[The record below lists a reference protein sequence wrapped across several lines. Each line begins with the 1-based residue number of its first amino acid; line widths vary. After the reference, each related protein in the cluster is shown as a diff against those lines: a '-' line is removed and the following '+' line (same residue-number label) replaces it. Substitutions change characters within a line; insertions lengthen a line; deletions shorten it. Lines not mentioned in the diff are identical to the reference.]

1 MNEKITLP
9 GLTQYFALQTGDSKK
24 QSEDFIREFF
34 ALISET
40 VVEGDQV
47 KIKDF
52 GVFKT
57 ITVEARKSVNVST
70 GEDHEIPQHRKIVFV
85 PSKEIAALVNEP
97 FEMFETVEINDD
109 VDLEDSDDTESPSE
123 FDTPVESDSLVES
136 DTSAESE
143 SPAES
148 ETPVESEIIEE
159 SDITDETLLPD
170 EPETVEQPQFNDTP
184 EVCEQHPKPVQSD
197 SEEEEQPAPE
207 GERQEVLEER
217 EEARVEQPAQKVEPV
232 MPEVKTVDADADN
245 VYTVEDYDDEQFDQ
259 TTDAIET
266 RGRGKSRR
274 FLWGFLSGFFA
285 AVVVGILVVAGMRFM
300 GVKTLPVTDGPVAV
314 ITDTIAAS
322 EAESPGHIAAALSP
336 AADSAVPDTVGAT
349 VNAAVEAE
357 SAPAVP
363 TEPSDKKVYDTI
375 TKTRYLTTMAKD
387 HYGNFNLW
395 PYIYIEN
402 KAFLGHP
409 DRIRPGTQ
417 VVIPPL
423 SKYGVDP
430 KNPADIAA
438 AKKKGVEI
446 YSRYK

>member
-9 GLTQYFALQTGDSKK
+9 GLTQYFALQTGDSRKE
-24 QSEDFIREFF
+24 SEDFIREFF
-34 ALISET
+34 ALVSDT
-40 VVEGDQV
+40 LVEEGQV

-57 ITVEARKSVNVST
+57 ISVEARKSVNVST
-70 GEDHEIPQHRKIVFV
+70 GEDHEIPPHRKIVFV

-97 FEMFETVEINDD
+97 FEMFETVEINDG
-109 VDLEDSDDTESPSE
+109 VDLEDPEISVEPETPAETDFQKEQEPVAEEETTEERAAVEEAVMPASRE
-123 FDTPVESDSLVES
+123 VQETVEIAESDNEQVVV
-136 DTSAESE
+136 AETVS
-143 SPAES
+143 
-148 ETPVESEIIEE
+148 I
-159 SDITDETLLPD
+159 DENPIAASND
-170 EPETVEQPQFNDTP
+170 EPEVNQVE
-184 EVCEQHPKPVQSD
+184 ED
-197 SEEEEQPAPE
+197 SFE
-207 GERQEVLEER
+207 
-217 EEARVEQPAQKVEPV
+217 
-232 MPEVKTVDADADN
+232 DSDN
-245 VYTVEDYDDEQFDQ
+245 VYTVEDIDDEETCQPAAAEPEADEQ
-259 TTDAIET
+259 PEIEEENAVEVEEPCDMHE
-266 RGRGKSRR
+266 REPRKRRR
-274 FLWGFLSGFFA
+274 FLWGFLTGFSAA
-285 AVVVGILVVAGMRFM
+285 AVIGVILVVAMRYM
-300 GVKTLPVTDGPVAV
+300 GFVPQPASGDTGVMVS
-314 ITDTIAAS
+314 DTIAAAKTDVKEPIAEAQEMQGGTS
-322 EAESPGHIAAALSP
+322 ET
-336 AADSAVPDTVGAT
+336 DSAGPEELS
-349 VNAAVEAE
+349 AASET
-357 SAPAVP
+357 VP

-395 PYIYIEN
+395 PYIYMEN

>member
-9 GLTQYFALQTGDSKK
+9 GLTQYFALQTGDSRKE
-24 QSEDFIREFF
+24 SEDFIREFF
-34 ALISET
+34 ALVSDT
-40 VVEGDQV
+40 LVEEGQV

-57 ITVEARKSVNVST
+57 ISVEARKSVNVST
-70 GEDHEIPQHRKIVFV
+70 GEDHEIPPHRKIVFV

-97 FEMFETVEINDD
+97 FEMFETVEINDG
-109 VDLEDSDDTESPSE
+109 VDLEDPEISVEPETPAEADFQKEQEPVAEEETTEERAAVEETELSASRE
-123 FDTPVESDSLVES
+123 VHETVEIAESDNERLVI
-136 DTSAESE
+136 AETVS
-143 SPAES
+143 
-148 ETPVESEIIEE
+148 I
-159 SDITDETLLPD
+159 DENPIAASND
-170 EPETVEQPQFNDTP
+170 EPEVNQVE
-184 EVCEQHPKPVQSD
+184 ED
-197 SEEEEQPAPE
+197 SFE
-207 GERQEVLEER
+207 
-217 EEARVEQPAQKVEPV
+217 
-232 MPEVKTVDADADN
+232 DSDN
-245 VYTVEDYDDEQFDQ
+245 VYTVEDIDDEETSQSAAAEHEADEQ
-259 TTDAIET
+259 PEIEEENAVEVEEPCDMHV
-266 RGRGKSRR
+266 REPRKRRR
-274 FLWGFLSGFFA
+274 FLWGFLTGFSAA
-285 AVVVGILVVAGMRFM
+285 AVIGVILVVAMRYM
-300 GVKTLPVTDGPVAV
+300 GFVPQPASGGTGVMVS
-314 ITDTIAAS
+314 DTIAAAKTDVKEPIAEAQEMQGGAS
-322 EAESPGHIAAALSP
+322 ET
-336 AADSAVPDTVGAT
+336 DSAGPEELS
-349 VNAAVEAE
+349 AASET
-357 SAPAVP
+357 VP

-395 PYIYIEN
+395 PYIYMEN

>member
-9 GLTQYFALQTGDSKK
+9 GLTQYFALQTGDSRKE
-24 QSEDFIREFF
+24 SEDFIREFF
-34 ALISET
+34 ALVSDT
-40 VVEGDQV
+40 LVEEGQV

-57 ITVEARKSVNVST
+57 ISVEARKSVNVST
-70 GEDHEIPQHRKIVFV
+70 GEDHEIPPHRKIVFV

-97 FEMFETVEINDD
+97 FEMFETVEINDG
-109 VDLEDSDDTESPSE
+109 VDLEDPEISGEPETPAEADFQKEQEPVAEEETTEEQAAVEEAVMPASRE
-123 FDTPVESDSLVES
+123 VHETVEIAESDNEQVVV
-136 DTSAESE
+136 AETVS
-143 SPAES
+143 
-148 ETPVESEIIEE
+148 I
-159 SDITDETLLPD
+159 DENPIAASND
-170 EPETVEQPQFNDTP
+170 EPEVNQVE
-184 EVCEQHPKPVQSD
+184 ED
-197 SEEEEQPAPE
+197 SFE
-207 GERQEVLEER
+207 
-217 EEARVEQPAQKVEPV
+217 
-232 MPEVKTVDADADN
+232 DSDN
-245 VYTVEDYDDEQFDQ
+245 VYTVEGIDDEETCQPAAAEPEADEQ
-259 TTDAIET
+259 PEIEEENAVEVEEPCDMHE
-266 RGRGKSRR
+266 REPRKRRR
-274 FLWGFLSGFFA
+274 FLWGFLTGFSAA
-285 AVVVGILVVAGMRFM
+285 AVIGVILVVAMRYM
-300 GVKTLPVTDGPVAV
+300 GFVPQPASGDTGVMVS
-314 ITDTIAAS
+314 DTIAAAKTDVKEPIAEAQDMQGGTS
-322 EAESPGHIAAALSP
+322 ET
-336 AADSAVPDTVGAT
+336 DSAGPEELS
-349 VNAAVEAE
+349 AASET
-357 SAPAVP
+357 VP

-395 PYIYIEN
+395 PYIYMEN

>member
-9 GLTQYFALQTGDSKK
+9 GLTQYFALQTGDSRKE
-24 QSEDFIREFF
+24 SEDFIREFF
-34 ALISET
+34 ALVSDT
-40 VVEGDQV
+40 LVEEGQV

-57 ITVEARKSVNVST
+57 ISVEARKSVNVST
-70 GEDHEIPQHRKIVFV
+70 GEDHEIPPHRKIVFV

-97 FEMFETVEINDD
+97 FEMFETVEINDG
-109 VDLEDSDDTESPSE
+109 VDLEDTEVQEPLE
-123 FDTPVESDSLVES
+123 EEVRERQETVEIAESDNERVVV
-136 DTSAESE
+136 AETVS
-143 SPAES
+143 
-148 ETPVESEIIEE
+148 I
-159 SDITDETLLPD
+159 DENPIAASND
-170 EPETVEQPQFNDTP
+170 EPEVNQVE
-184 EVCEQHPKPVQSD
+184 ED
-197 SEEEEQPAPE
+197 SFE
-207 GERQEVLEER
+207 
-217 EEARVEQPAQKVEPV
+217 
-232 MPEVKTVDADADN
+232 DSDN
-245 VYTVEDYDDEQFDQ
+245 VYTVEDIDDEETCQPAAAEPEADEQ
-259 TTDAIET
+259 PEIEQPEIEEEKAVEVEEPCDVHE
-266 RGRGKSRR
+266 REPRKRRR
-274 FLWGFLSGFFA
+274 FLWGFLTGFSAA
-285 AVVVGILVVAGMRFM
+285 AVIGVILVVAMRYM
-300 GVKTLPVTDGPVAV
+300 GFVPQPASGDTGVMVS
-314 ITDTIAAS
+314 DTIAAAKTDVKEPIAEAQDMQGGTS
-322 EAESPGHIAAALSP
+322 ET
-336 AADSAVPDTVGAT
+336 DSAGPEELS
-349 VNAAVEAE
+349 AASET
-357 SAPAVP
+357 VP

-395 PYIYIEN
+395 PYIYMEN

>member
-9 GLTQYFALQTGDSKK
+9 GLTQYFALQTGDSRKE
-24 QSEDFIREFF
+24 SEDFIREFF
-34 ALISET
+34 ALVSDT
-40 VVEGDQV
+40 LVEEGQV

-57 ITVEARKSVNVST
+57 ISVEARKSVNVST
-70 GEDHEIPQHRKIVFV
+70 GEDHEIPPHRKIVFV

-97 FEMFETVEINDD
+97 FEMFETVEINDG
-109 VDLEDSDDTESPSE
+109 VDLEDPEISVEPETPAETDFLKGHEPVAEEETTEEQAAVEEAVMPASRE
-123 FDTPVESDSLVES
+123 VQETVEIAESDNERLVI
-136 DTSAESE
+136 AETVS
-143 SPAES
+143 
-148 ETPVESEIIEE
+148 I
-159 SDITDETLLPD
+159 DENPIAASND
-170 EPETVEQPQFNDTP
+170 EPEVNQVE
-184 EVCEQHPKPVQSD
+184 ED
-197 SEEEEQPAPE
+197 SFE
-207 GERQEVLEER
+207 
-217 EEARVEQPAQKVEPV
+217 
-232 MPEVKTVDADADN
+232 DSDN
-245 VYTVEDYDDEQFDQ
+245 VYTVEDIDDEETCQPVAAEPEADEQ
-259 TTDAIET
+259 PEIEEENAVEVEEPCDMHE
-266 RGRGKSRR
+266 REPRKRRR
-274 FLWGFLSGFFA
+274 FLWGFLTGFSAA
-285 AVVVGILVVAGMRFM
+285 AVIGVILVVAMRYM
-300 GVKTLPVTDGPVAV
+300 GFVPQPASGDTGVMVS
-314 ITDTIAAS
+314 DTIAAAKTDVKEPIAEAQEMQGGTS
-322 EAESPGHIAAALSP
+322 ET
-336 AADSAVPDTVGAT
+336 DSAGPEELS
-349 VNAAVEAE
+349 AASET
-357 SAPAVP
+357 VP

-395 PYIYIEN
+395 PYIYMEN

>member
-9 GLTQYFALQTGDSKK
+9 GLTQYFALQTGDSRKE
-24 QSEDFIREFF
+24 SEDFIREFF
-34 ALISET
+34 ALVSDT
-40 VVEGDQV
+40 LVEEGQV

-57 ITVEARKSVNVST
+57 ISVEARKSVNVST
-70 GEDHEIPQHRKIVFV
+70 GEDHEIPPHRKIVFV

-97 FEMFETVEINDD
+97 FEMFETVEINDG
-109 VDLEDSDDTESPSE
+109 VDLEDAEVQEPLEEEVRERQETVEITEVDNE
-123 FDTPVESDSLVES
+123 RVEV
-136 DTSAESE
+136 
-143 SPAES
+143 P
-148 ETPVESEIIEE
+148 
-159 SDITDETLLPD
+159 DEVCADENPIAASND
-170 EPETVEQPQFNDTP
+170 EPEENQVE
-184 EVCEQHPKPVQSD
+184 ED
-197 SEEEEQPAPE
+197 SFE
-207 GERQEVLEER
+207 
-217 EEARVEQPAQKVEPV
+217 
-232 MPEVKTVDADADN
+232 DSDN
-245 VYTVEDYDDEQFDQ
+245 VYTVEDIDDEETCQPAAAEPEADEQ
-259 TTDAIET
+259 PEIEQPEIEEEKAVEVEEPCDVHE
-266 RGRGKSRR
+266 REPRKRRR
-274 FLWGFLSGFFA
+274 FLWGFLTGFSAA
-285 AVVVGILVVAGMRFM
+285 AVIGVILVVAMRYM
-300 GVKTLPVTDGPVAV
+300 GYVPQPESGDTGVMVSDTIGAAKADVKEPIAEAQDMQEVSSVTDSAGPEEVSP
-314 ITDTIAAS
+314 AS
-322 EAESPGHIAAALSP
+322 E
-336 AADSAVPDTVGAT
+336 T
-349 VNAAVEAE
+349 
-357 SAPAVP
+357 VP

-395 PYIYIEN
+395 PYIYMEN

>member
-9 GLTQYFALQTGDSKK
+9 GLTQYFALQTGDSRKE
-24 QSEDFIREFF
+24 SEDFIREFF
-34 ALISET
+34 ALVSDT
-40 VVEGDQV
+40 LVEEGQV

-57 ITVEARKSVNVST
+57 ISVEARKSVNVST
-70 GEDHEIPQHRKIVFV
+70 GEDHEIPPHRKIVFV

-97 FEMFETVEINDD
+97 FEMFETVEINDG
-109 VDLEDSDDTESPSE
+109 VDLEAPEISVEPETPAETDFQKGQEPVAEEETTEERAAVEETELSASRE
-123 FDTPVESDSLVES
+123 VHETVEIAESDNERLVI
-136 DTSAESE
+136 AETVS
-143 SPAES
+143 
-148 ETPVESEIIEE
+148 I
-159 SDITDETLLPD
+159 DENPIAASND
-170 EPETVEQPQFNDTP
+170 EPEVNQVE
-184 EVCEQHPKPVQSD
+184 ED
-197 SEEEEQPAPE
+197 SFE
-207 GERQEVLEER
+207 
-217 EEARVEQPAQKVEPV
+217 
-232 MPEVKTVDADADN
+232 DSDN
-245 VYTVEDYDDEQFDQ
+245 VYTVEDIDDEETSQPAAAEPEADEQ
-259 TTDAIET
+259 PEIEEENAVEVEEPCDMHE
-266 RGRGKSRR
+266 REPRKRRR
-274 FLWGFLSGFFA
+274 FLWGFLTGFSA
-285 AVVVGILVVAGMRFM
+285 AIIGVILVVAMRYM
-300 GVKTLPVTDGPVAV
+300 GFVPQPASGDTGVMVS
-314 ITDTIAAS
+314 DTIAAAKTDVKEPIAEAQEMQGGTS
-322 EAESPGHIAAALSP
+322 ET
-336 AADSAVPDTVGAT
+336 DSAGAEELS
-349 VNAAVEAE
+349 AASET
-357 SAPAVP
+357 VP

-395 PYIYIEN
+395 PYIYMEN